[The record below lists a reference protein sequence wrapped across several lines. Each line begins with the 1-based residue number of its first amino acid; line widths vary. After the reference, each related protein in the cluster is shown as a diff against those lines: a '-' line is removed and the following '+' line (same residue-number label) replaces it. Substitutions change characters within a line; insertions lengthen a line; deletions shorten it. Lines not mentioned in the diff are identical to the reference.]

1 MGKGRSTL
9 TTNENKSFTHIESSQ
24 IIEMSHCFEK
34 ESENSVAFY
43 FTMILEFLSFYFFFK
58 HLCIVIGYSHHP
70 FCAQQSFLS
79 FLCVYEYIC
88 VCVCVEHIICRHP
101 IGFLGS
107 DIDWAVTH

>member
-1 MGKGRSTL
+1 
-9 TTNENKSFTHIESSQ
+9 
-24 IIEMSHCFEK
+24 MSHCFEK
-34 ESENSVAFY
+34 ESENSVAYLIHYDFGVS
-43 FTMILEFLSFYFFFK
+43 FFLLFFK

-79 FLCVYEYIC
+79 FLCVYEYMC